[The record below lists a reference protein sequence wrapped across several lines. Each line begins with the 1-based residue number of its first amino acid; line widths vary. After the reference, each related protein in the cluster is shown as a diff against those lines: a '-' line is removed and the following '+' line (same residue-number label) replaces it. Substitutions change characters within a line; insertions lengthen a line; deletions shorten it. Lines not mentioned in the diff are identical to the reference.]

1 MNAKQ
6 NLIYAISLM
15 TKQKVLEIDEAID
28 FLGEDTDGIAIF
40 KEIGGVEYLA
50 DYDVDDSF
58 VYYWMTPEEQKHA
71 VWLEHHD
78 LDEVRR
84 KYIPLGEIRYLLE
97 LQVVQ

>member
-1 MNAKQ
+1 M
-6 NLIYAISLM
+6 
-15 TKQKVLEIDEAID
+15 
-28 FLGEDTDGIAIF
+28 
-40 KEIGGVEYLA
+40 A

-71 VWLEHHD
+71 ARLEHHD